1 MPNRQRIPLKIVLFT
16 LCLLPLAWLI
26 FALFT
31 DRLGANP
38 IEVVTRSLGEWG
50 LMLLIVT
57 LTMTP
62 LRDASGQSWPILV
75 RRMLGLF
82 SFFYILLH
90 LNSYLWFDQFF
101 DWEEIGLDI
110 IKRPFITFGILSF
123 IGLIL
128 LAVTSNRWS
137 QRKLAKKWHS
147 LHRLVYPISILA
159 VLHFYWLVKLDT
171 VRPILFSL
179 VLLALLG
186 YRVIKAYIPPKTV
199 SNRQIMG

>member
-1 MPNRQRIPLKIVLFT
+1 MSNRQRITLKITLFIV
-16 LCLLPLAWLI
+16 CLLPLAWLV
-26 FALFT
+26 FALFA

-50 LMLLIVT
+50 LMLLMAT
-57 LTMTP
+57 LAMTP
-62 LRDASGQSWPILV
+62 LRDAIGQTWPILI

-82 SFFYILLH
+82 CFFYILLH

-110 IKRPFITFGILSF
+110 IKRPFITFGMLSF
-123 IGLIL
+123 IGLL
-128 LAVTSNRWS
+128 PLAITSNRWS
-137 QRKLAKKWHS
+137 QRKLARKWRS
-147 LHRLVYPISILA
+147 LHRLVYPISMLA
-159 VLHFYWLVKLDT
+159 VLHFYWMVKLDT

-186 YRVIKAYIPPKTV
+186 YRVIKAYIPPKTN
-199 SNRQIMG
+199 SNRKIMG

>member
-1 MPNRQRIPLKIVLFT
+1 MTNQKRITLKISVFIT
-16 LCLLPLAWLI
+16 CLLPLGWLV

-50 LMLLIVT
+50 LMLLMVT

-62 LRDASGQSWPILV
+62 LRDATGQSWPILI

-82 SFFYILLH
+82 TFFYILLH

-110 IKRPFITFGILSF
+110 VKRPFITFGILSF
-123 IGLIL
+123 LGLL
-128 LAVTSNRWS
+128 PLAITSNRWS
-137 QRKLAKKWHS
+137 QRKLARKWRS
-147 LHRLVYPISILA
+147 LHRLVYPISALA

-179 VLLALLG
+179 SLLCLLG
-186 YRVIKAYIPPKTV
+186 YRVIKAYIPAKVVQDRPI
-199 SNRQIMG
+199 RG

>member
-1 MPNRQRIPLKIVLFT
+1 MSKWQRIALKVVVFIV
-16 LCLLPLAWLI
+16 CLLPLIWLV
-26 FALFT
+26 FALFA
-31 DRLGANP
+31 DQLGANP

-50 LMLLIVT
+50 LMMLIVT

-62 LRDASGQSWPILV
+62 LRDATGHSWPVLI

-110 IKRPFITFGILSF
+110 IKRPFITFGMLSF
-123 IGLIL
+123 VGLL
-128 LAVTSNRWS
+128 PLAVTSNRWS
-137 QRKLAKKWHS
+137 QRKLAKKWRS

-159 VLHFYWLVKLDT
+159 VLHFYWMVKLDT

-179 VLLALLG
+179 CLLSLLG
-186 YRVIKAYIPPKTV
+186 YRVIKAYIPPKVV
-199 SNRQIMG
+199 SNRQIVG

>member
-1 MPNRQRIPLKIVLFT
+1 MSKQQRIALKITLFI
-16 LCLLPLAWLI
+16 LCLLPLAWLVY
-26 FALFT
+26 ALFT

-62 LRDASGQSWPILV
+62 LRDASGQTWPVLI

-101 DWEEIGLDI
+101 DWEEEC
-110 IKRPFITFGILSF
+110 SH
-123 IGLIL
+123 L
-128 LAVTSNRWS
+128 LVCY
-137 QRKLAKKWHS
+137 H
-147 LHRLVYPISILA
+147 
-159 VLHFYWLVKLDT
+159 
-171 VRPILFSL
+171 
-179 VLLALLG
+179 
-186 YRVIKAYIPPKTV
+186 
-199 SNRQIMG
+199 